1 MSWRHFAARL
11 TFRRAT
17 KNPTWPGGVQL
28 VVVDATAWISICLEE
43 GEIIM
48 QQITQIAQPPRS
60 AHQLAS
66 DLLDGLEAGVETI
79 KGLRAILAL
88 VRRDEQCSSY
98 LKDICTIGLG
108 QAEFVGG
115 NLEDD
120 MKQADAELFELERVA
135 TQSGNAENVSRH
147 EGGAA

>member
-1 MSWRHFAARL
+1 MS
-11 TFRRAT
+11 
-17 KNPTWPGGVQL
+17 
-28 VVVDATAWISICLEE
+28 
-43 GEIIM
+43 
-48 QQITQIAQPPRS
+48 QQNTTTQPPRS

-66 DLLDGLEAGVETI
+66 DLLDGLEAAVETV

-135 TQSGNAENVSRH
+135 TQSGNAENVSQH

>member
-1 MSWRHFAARL
+1 
-11 TFRRAT
+11 
-17 KNPTWPGGVQL
+17 
-28 VVVDATAWISICLEE
+28 
-43 GEIIM
+43 M
-48 QQITQIAQPPRS
+48 QQKTQNAQPPRS

-66 DLLDGLEAGVETI
+66 DLLDGLEAAVETV

-108 QAEFVGG
+108 QAEYISG
-115 NLEDD
+115 NLEEDA
-120 MKQADAELFELERVA
+120 KKADAELFALERVA
-135 TQSGNAENVSRH
+135 TQSELSENVSRH

>member
-1 MSWRHFAARL
+1 MS
-11 TFRRAT
+11 
-17 KNPTWPGGVQL
+17 
-28 VVVDATAWISICLEE
+28 
-43 GEIIM
+43 
-48 QQITQIAQPPRS
+48 QQNTTTQPPRS

-98 LKDICTIGLG
+98 LKDICTIG
-108 QAEFVGG
+108 
-115 NLEDD
+115 
-120 MKQADAELFELERVA
+120 QADAELFELERVA
-135 TQSGNAENVSRH
+135 TQSGNPESVSRH

>member
-1 MSWRHFAARL
+1 MS
-11 TFRRAT
+11 
-17 KNPTWPGGVQL
+17 
-28 VVVDATAWISICLEE
+28 
-43 GEIIM
+43 
-48 QQITQIAQPPRS
+48 QQNTTTQPPRS

-135 TQSGNAENVSRH
+135 TQSRNAENVSRH

>member
-1 MSWRHFAARL
+1 MS
-11 TFRRAT
+11 
-17 KNPTWPGGVQL
+17 
-28 VVVDATAWISICLEE
+28 
-43 GEIIM
+43 
-48 QQITQIAQPPRS
+48 QQNTTTQPPRS

-108 QAEFVGG
+108 QAEYISG
-115 NLEDD
+115 NLEEDA
-120 MKQADAELFELERVA
+120 KKADAELFALERVA
-135 TQSGNAENVSRH
+135 TQIDQLENVSQH

>member
-1 MSWRHFAARL
+1 
-11 TFRRAT
+11 
-17 KNPTWPGGVQL
+17 
-28 VVVDATAWISICLEE
+28 ATAWISICLEE

-48 QQITQIAQPPRS
+48 QQKTQNAQPPRS

-66 DLLDGLEAGVETI
+66 DLLDGLEAAVETV

-120 MKQADAELFELERVA
+120 MRQADAELFELERVA
-135 TQSGNAENVSRH
+135 TQSGNPESVSRH